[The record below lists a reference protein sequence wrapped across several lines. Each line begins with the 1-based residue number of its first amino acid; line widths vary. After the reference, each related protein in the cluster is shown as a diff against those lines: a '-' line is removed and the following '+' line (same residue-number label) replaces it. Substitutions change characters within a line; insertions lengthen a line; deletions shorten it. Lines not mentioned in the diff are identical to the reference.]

1 MVRTKLLM
9 TTAAALF
16 TLGTAASAA
25 TLSGNADNTD
35 FDLGLG
41 DFFTGSAN
49 LYAGEEI
56 TYTFDVLD
64 TLTIQRF
71 AVAGTGFDSGSDLM
85 NVRFGYGL
93 AGESDVATSPYEQ
106 IFEYGSVA
114 SAVGSIN
121 GQTFSAGDSFFF
133 SFANNGDGTDANNDL
148 VGTTVSFDVAP
159 IPVPAAGFLL
169 LGALGA
175 GAVVGRRK
183 KAA

>member
-9 TTAAALF
+9 TTSAALF
-16 TLGTAASAA
+16 ALGTAASAA
-25 TLSGNADNTD
+25 TLSGNANNTD
-35 FDLGLG
+35 FELGLG

-49 LYAGEEI
+49 ISAGENI
-56 TYTFDVLD
+56 TYNFDVLD
-64 TLTIQRF
+64 TLVIRNF
-71 AVAGTGFDSGSDLM
+71 AVAGTGFDSGADLM

-93 AGESDVATSPYEQ
+93 TGETDVATTPYSQ
-106 IFEYGSVA
+106 IFEFGTVA
-114 SAVGSIN
+114 SAIGSID
-121 GQTFSAGDSFFF
+121 GQTFSEGDSFFF
-133 SFANNGDGTDANNDL
+133 TFANNGDGTDANQDL

-175 GAVVGRRK
+175 GALVGRRK